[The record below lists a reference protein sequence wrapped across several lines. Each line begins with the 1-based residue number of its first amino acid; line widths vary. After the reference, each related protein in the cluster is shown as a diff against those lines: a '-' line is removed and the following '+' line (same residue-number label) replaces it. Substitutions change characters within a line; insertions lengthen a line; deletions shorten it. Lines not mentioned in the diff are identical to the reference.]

1 MKKVSDIII
10 VGGGQAAGQVLVS
23 LKQKKFSGKITLIG
37 KENVYP
43 YQRPPLSKAYL
54 KGEIERDR
62 LFIKQPN
69 FYDDIDIDFALNKE
83 VVKVDTERKSVQ
95 THDNE
100 FHFKKLVL
108 ATGSRPRKIDIDGS
122 DLGNIFYLRNIR
134 DAENIKCAMQ
144 KSESLVIIGAGYIGL
159 EVAATAIKY
168 GLTVTVIEKE
178 ERVMNRVV
186 SKDVSR
192 FFQSEHEDKGVRFL
206 FNQNINYFS
215 GENGNVAKIH
225 LSSNETIQSDLVLV
239 GVGGVPNIEI
249 ADNTKI
255 EIDNGIKVD
264 SACRTNVEDIFA
276 IGDCTNH
283 WNNIYQ
289 RYIRLESVQNAIDQA
304 KVVAENI
311 SSGDV
316 SYDSVPWFWSD
327 QYDIKLQIAGV
338 SQNFDEVIIRG
349 NALEKS
355 FSCLYLKNRTLIAV
369 DAINRPRD
377 FIHSKNLIYHK
388 TIIDDDKNN
397 IKEIDLKEYL
407 HKS

>member
-1 MKKVSDIII
+1 MKKVSDIVI

-37 KENVYP
+37 KENLYP

-69 FYDDIDIDFALNKE
+69 FYGDIDIDFELNKE

-95 THDNE
+95 TQDDE

-122 DLGNIFYLRNIR
+122 DLGNIFYLRNIS

-144 KSESLVIIGAGYIGL
+144 KSESIVIIGAGYIGL

-168 GLTVTVIEKE
+168 GLTVTVLEKE

-264 SACRTNVEDIFA
+264 SACRTNVEGIYA

-311 SSGDV
+311 SFGDV

-349 NALEKS
+349 NALE
-355 FSCLYLKNRTLIAV
+355 
-369 DAINRPRD
+369 
-377 FIHSKNLIYHK
+377 
-388 TIIDDDKNN
+388 
-397 IKEIDLKEYL
+397 
-407 HKS
+407 